1 MRIDPA
7 LFNIVT
13 NNLLAIAKEMSA
25 DLLRSAYSTVI
36 REAADASTFLADA
49 KGRIIAQSQNI
60 PLHMNSVSPALNGAL
75 KKINA
80 DALTEDDVIILNDP
94 YNGGQHLSDIY
105 LFSPVFWN
113 GQLIAFSGSVGH
125 HVDLGHSPGFNLYA
139 RDIFEERMRF
149 TPITF
154 SLSRDWNGGLME
166 QIIRANIRIPDDT
179 IGDINAQLIANET
192 GRRRLHQLLERYGKE
207 SILAICEQF
216 LDYTETAMRRSISQ
230 VPDGRYYG
238 TDQADDDGIGDTPV
252 VIQVCL
258 NVSGDT
264 LTVDFEGSSPQVKT
278 AINVPWASTVSSTYS
293 ALKMILSDPL
303 IPFNDGA
310 YRPIQITAPK
320 GSIVNPIEFAPVEGR
335 NVLVMRIFQAILK
348 ALFQAIPH
356 RVPAPGY
363 DQRTELDM
371 HWRGD
376 KFYAISEQLG
386 GGYGAGPNNDGADQL
401 DDPLGNCKNT
411 PVETLEI
418 ATPFLRV
425 TRYELRPDSGG
436 AGATRGGLGAYRSYE
451 FLEDDVHVSVYSD
464 RFKYPAPGILGGH
477 DGACAFLKVTRVN
490 GDEEFLP
497 PKGSAVVH
505 RGDRLEMAIGGGAGY
520 GSPLDRPRNLVELD
534 IERRKVTPEAAEKLY
549 GLLPE
554 KERHL

>member
-1 MRIDPA
+1 MRLDPA

-13 NNLLAIAKEMSA
+13 NNLLAIAREMSA

-75 KKINA
+75 KRIDVKGM
-80 DALTEDDVIILNDP
+80 TEDDVIILNDP

-105 LFSPVFWN
+105 LFSPIFWE
-113 GQLIAFSGSVGH
+113 GELIAFSGSVGH

-149 TPITF
+149 TPIKF
-154 SLSRDWNGGLME
+154 SLSKDWNGGLLE
-166 QIIRANIRIPDDT
+166 QVIRANIRIPDDT
-179 IGDINAQLIANET
+179 IGDINAQLTANET
-192 GRRRLHQLLERYGKE
+192 GRRRMHQLLERFGKE
-207 SILAICEQF
+207 RILAICEQF
-216 LDYTETAMRRSISQ
+216 LDYTETAMRRSISK
-230 VPDGRYYG
+230 VPDGVYFG
-238 TDQADDDGIGDTPV
+238 ADQADDDGIHDEPVQIKVKLSIAGD
-252 VIQVCL
+252 QL
-258 NVSGDT
+258 S
-264 LTVDFEGSSPQVKT
+264 VDFDGSSPQVKT

-310 YRPIQITAPK
+310 YRPISISAPK

-348 ALFQAIPH
+348 AFVQAIPDQ
-356 RVPAPGY
+356 VPAPGY

-371 HWRGD
+371 HWRSD

-386 GGYGAGPNNDGADQL
+386 GGYGAGPANDGADQL

-425 TRYELRPDSGG
+425 TRYELRADSGG
-436 AGATRGGLGAYRSYE
+436 AGKTRGGLGAIRAYE
-451 FLEDDVHVSVYSD
+451 FLEDEVHLSIYSD
-464 RFKYPAPGILGGH
+464 RFKYPAPGLLGGH
-477 DGACAFLKVTRVN
+477 DGACAYLKVVRTDGSV
-490 GDEEFLP
+490 EFLP
-497 PKGSAVVH
+497 AKGSTVVNK
-505 RGDRLEMAIGGGAGY
+505 GDQVEMAIGGGAGY
-520 GSPLDRPRNLVELD
+520 GNPKERSPELVRRD
-534 IERRKVTPEAAEKLY
+534 IEREKITKEAAEQLY
-549 GLLPE
+549 GYQLS
-554 KERHL
+554 KEI